1 MNKLPLPSQVES
13 PGGQDH
19 VTQGL
24 WAPAVLK
31 KAVGRYPKTCIC
43 LMEKKIVRLIYSLK
57 KGPLLS
63 FSSEPPNHSPPSP
76 FPDLPSAQPS
86 LISATLPPPQHGSAK
101 RHWDFPSYQIPKQ
114 RPQFSVAD
122 SAMCQLTQ
130 GTQLL
135 HQCAQTNPFSPS
147 NCNF

>member
-1 MNKLPLPSQVES
+1 MPLPSQVES
-13 PGGQDH
+13 PGEQDH
-19 VTQGL
+19 VNQGL
-24 WAPAVLK
+24 WAREVPK

-43 LMEKKIVRLIYSLK
+43 LMEKKKKFKFNLFFK
-57 KGPLLS
+57 KGPS
-63 FSSEPPNHSPPSP
+63 PFSSEPPNHFLLSP

-86 LISATLPPPQHGSAK
+86 LISASLPPPQHGSVK

-122 SAMCQLTQ
+122 SAMCQLIQ

-135 HQCAQTNPFSPS
+135 HQCAQTNPLSPS